1 MTENINIIKFTD
13 GNLIELKTDLD
24 DIWLDWYRE
33 NGIIDWIYL
42 RFDNETDIDINANN
56 GVDRTEFMQF
66 FTQNFENWTTTK
78 FVNELIKFIDTLG
91 GFKK

>member
-13 GNLIELKTDLD
+13 GSLIELKTDLD
-24 DIWLDWYRE
+24 DTTLDWYME

-42 RFDNETDIDINANN
+42 RFDDGTDIDINANN

-66 FTQNFENWTTTK
+66 FTQNFANWTTAK
-78 FVNELIKFIDTLG
+78 FVMELFKFIDTLG